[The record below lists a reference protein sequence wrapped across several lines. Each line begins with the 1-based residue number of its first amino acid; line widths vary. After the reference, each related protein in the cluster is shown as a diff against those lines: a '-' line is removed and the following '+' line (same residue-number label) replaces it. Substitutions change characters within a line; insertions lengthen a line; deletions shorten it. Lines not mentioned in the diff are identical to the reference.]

1 MQQWWVAEAK
11 FEFRNML
18 NSGSYMISVSVVGS
32 SVNIEYA
39 LHGISDAE
47 AFSVISKSQRTTI
60 ATVDLVCLTAIH
72 ITESMEN

>member
-1 MQQWWVAEAK
+1 
-11 FEFRNML
+11 
-18 NSGSYMISVSVVGS
+18 MISVSVVES